1 MEERMVFGMEE
12 RKETQ
17 NSPENSASAQARA
30 GRFEEVLMR
39 EAHELV
45 GKYQY
50 QAAANIFQ
58 DILKRFGVALE
69 DAQKSLLHS
78 ELGMLFYWL
87 GDYEAGKQHCEAANA
102 YGDNDQAYVI
112 LGKIAV
118 AQFQFPKARGYFS
131 KIDPKNPARP
141 LGMCLVSI
149 KLRDTV
155 GAESF
160 LREASAKISST
171 DPEFRTYQAY
181 FDLLKGN
188 TKHAVASARE
198 LVKKCERDP
207 ALLLLLAEIFMM
219 AGNYGEA
226 TTLADKV
233 GTQVPENDGVFAV
246 KAHAAFADEN
256 YAEADAHAREAVRLN
271 PFNAY
276 AKTVLIKLATRDG
289 SYTVAESIS
298 HQILSDSP
306 EYSLAHAN
314 LGDVYF
320 NQNRYELAQIEYEQ
334 SLQLMN
340 AETKGAQ
347 LRKARMKFI
356 AGDYHAAADILEELI
371 EHQHTYYDDAMCDL
385 ALCYDT
391 LGDEEKKSAVVDK
404 MQFRRSFYHRTEKI
418 LQSFHV

>member
-1 MEERMVFGMEE
+1 MEE

-17 NSPENSASAQARA
+17 KTPEIGASPQPSA

-39 EAHELV
+39 EAYELIQ
-45 GKYQY
+45 KNQY

-69 DAQKSLLHS
+69 DSQKSLLHS
-78 ELGMLFYWL
+78 ELGMLLYWL
-87 GDYEAGKQHCEAANA
+87 GDYESGRQHAEAALA
-102 YGDNDQAYVI
+102 FGDNDQAYSI

-118 AQFQFPKARGYFS
+118 AKFQFPQARGYFS
-131 KIDPKNPARP
+131 KIDPKNPARS

-160 LREASAKISST
+160 LREASAKISSN
-171 DPEFRTYQAY
+171 DPEFRVYQAY

-188 TKHAVASARE
+188 SKHAVASARE

-207 ALLLLLAEIFMM
+207 ALLLLIAEIFMT
-219 AGNYGEA
+219 AGHYGEA

-233 GTQVPENDGVFAV
+233 GAQCPENDGVFAV
-246 KAHAAFADEN
+246 KAHAAYADED
-256 YAEADAHAREAVRLN
+256 YDTADAHAREAVRLN
-271 PFNAY
+271 PLNAY
-276 AKTVLIKLATRDG
+276 AKTVLMKLATRSG
-289 SYTVAESIS
+289 SYTIAESVG
-298 HQILSDSP
+298 QEILRESP

-320 NQNRYELAQIEYEQ
+320 NQGRYELAQIEYEQ
-334 SLQLMN
+334 TLQLMN
-340 AETKGAQ
+340 ADTKGAR
-347 LRKARMKFI
+347 LRQARMKFI
-356 AGDYHAAADILEELI
+356 ASDFHGAADILEKLI
-371 EHQHTYYDDAMCDL
+371 ESHHTYYDDAMCDL
-385 ALCYDT
+385 VLCYDAS
-391 LGDEEKKSAVVDK
+391 GDEEAKDLVVDK

-418 LQSFHV
+418 LQSFDV